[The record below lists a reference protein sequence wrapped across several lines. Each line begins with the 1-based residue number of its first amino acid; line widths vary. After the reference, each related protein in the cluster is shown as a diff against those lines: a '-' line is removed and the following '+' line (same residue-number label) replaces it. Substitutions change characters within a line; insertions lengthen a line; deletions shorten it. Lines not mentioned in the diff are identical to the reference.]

1 MYACTL
7 RYVYLTFEPVSGTPG
22 FVNTLKCHE
31 DLQAEIVALQVK
43 VQHLYTHAVQ
53 QLENEENVVKAG
65 EGNERER
72 ATAAT
77 TDASGSYVA
86 AADTDKAPL
95 AILNL

>member
-1 MYACTL
+1 MEVPTASPSAPEQRASL
-7 RYVYLTFEPVSGTPG
+7 LEKRSGLAT
-22 FVNTLKCHE
+22 
-31 DLQAEIVALQVK
+31 DLQAEIGALQVK